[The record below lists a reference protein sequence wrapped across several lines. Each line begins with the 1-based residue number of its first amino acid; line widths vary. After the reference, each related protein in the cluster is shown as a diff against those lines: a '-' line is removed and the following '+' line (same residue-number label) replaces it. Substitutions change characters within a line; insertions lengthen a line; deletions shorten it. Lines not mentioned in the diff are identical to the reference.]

1 MRKLLLTLAL
11 ISLTVSIT
19 AQENTYINYKA
30 PAWGLYGGL
39 NFNSHSVDF
48 QRLPGT
54 YECCNQYEK
63 GSGMGPNFGV
73 LYSMPVADFLMFDLR
88 LGYFSR
94 NGIINMDE
102 LVVLNYNG
110 DALNGIFEHRIDAS
124 LTSLALEPVLG
135 FKVFSGLKF
144 NIGLNAGLWFNKSY
158 ELTESIKSPADG
170 TFENN
175 QRTRLV
181 QTGDIEESSSLDLSP
196 LVGLSYD
203 IPLDSRKEWYL
214 TPEVAYYL
222 GLTDVLNDYKWKIN
236 TLRAGI
242 ALKYAPWDEIIE
254 EDDIPPAYPFLKGQI
269 RAVGLG
275 ADSVEKP
282 VLQFVVE
289 EFISSELK
297 PLLTYIFFDNN
308 SDRLRD
314 RYIRLSPAETQNF
327 SEKGISTN
335 ATLDVYYNVL
345 NIIGSRLQKYPEAKI
360 NIEGCNSNNGA
371 EKDNL
376 DLSERRAKTIY
387 NYLRDVWQISPDRLS
402 ISRRNLPQEPSNPNS
417 PDGIQENQRVEITT
431 NMYEIIA
438 PVMVDDTLRT
448 VNPPV
453 ARFYPEVETEAGLQ
467 NWNLHASQNSTLVN
481 TFSGDGEL
489 PKYVEW
495 IFEHD
500 QKSIPK
506 SAEDLKYRL
515 AVTDRTGQMKQTETQ
530 TLPVD
535 LISIQKKKRERVKD
549 YYVDRYSLILF
560 SFDKAKLSFY
570 NEKLV
575 NFIKERSKPNSRV
588 HIKGHTD
595 RMGDDAYNLR
605 LSKERA
611 QTVGSHFSNYK
622 HTIDGYGEAR
632 LIYNNDLP
640 EGRFYSR
647 RVDIVVETPISD

>member
-11 ISLTVSIT
+11 ISLTLSIT
-19 AQENTYINYKA
+19 AQENTYINYKV
-30 PAWGLYGGL
+30 PAWGIYGGL

-73 LYSMPVADFLMFDLR
+73 LYSMPLADFLMFDLR

-94 NGIINMDE
+94 NGIISADE
-102 LVVLNYNG
+102 PVVLNYNG
-110 DALNGIFEHRIDAS
+110 NAVNGIFEHSIDAGIA
-124 LTSLALEPVLG
+124 SLALEPVLG

-144 NIGLNAGLWFNKSY
+144 NIGLNAGFLFNKTY
-158 ELTESIKSPADG
+158 ELSENIKSPSDG

-181 QTGDIEESSSLDLSP
+181 QTGDIEESSALDLSP
-196 LVGLSYD
+196 LAGLSYD
-203 IPLDSRKEWYL
+203 IPLDSRKEWYI
-214 TPEVAYYL
+214 TPEVSYYF
-222 GLTDVLNDYKWKIN
+222 GLTDILNENKWKIN

-242 ALKYAPWDEIIE
+242 ALKYAPWDELIE
-254 EDDIPPAYPFLKGQI
+254 EEEAPAPYPYLKGKI
-269 RAVGLG
+269 RAVGLS

-314 RYIRLSPAETQNF
+314 KYIKLSPSETQSF

-345 NIIGSRLQKYPEAKI
+345 NIIGSRMQKYPEAKI
-360 NIEGCNSNNGA
+360 NIEGCNSNNST

-376 DLSERRAKTIY
+376 DLSERRAKTVY

-402 ISRRNLPQEPSNPNS
+402 ISRRNLPQEPSNPNT

-438 PVMVDDTLRT
+438 PVMVNDTFRT

-467 NWNLHASQNSTLVN
+467 NWKLHASQNNTLVN

-489 PKYVEW
+489 PQYVEW
-495 IFEHD
+495 VFEQD

-506 SAEDLKYRL
+506 SNEDLKYRL
-515 AVTDRTGQMKQTETQ
+515 TVTDRAGQVKQTETQ

-595 RMGDDAYNLR
+595 RMGDDAHNLK

-611 QTVGSHFSNYK
+611 ETVGSYFTNYESS
-622 HTIDGYGEAR
+622 IDGYGETR

-647 RVDIVVETPISD
+647 RVDVVVETPVSD

>member
-11 ISLTVSIT
+11 ISLTLSIT
-19 AQENTYINYKA
+19 AQENTYINYKV
-30 PAWGLYGGL
+30 PAWGIYGGL

-73 LYSMPVADFLMFDLR
+73 LYSMPLADFLMFDLR

-94 NGIINMDE
+94 NGIISADE
-102 LVVLNYNG
+102 PVVLNYNG
-110 DALNGIFEHRIDAS
+110 NAVNGIFEHSIDAGIA
-124 LTSLALEPVLG
+124 SLALEPVLG

-144 NIGLNAGLWFNKSY
+144 NIGLNAGFLFNKTY
-158 ELTESIKSPADG
+158 ELSENIKSPSDG

-181 QTGDIEESSSLDLSP
+181 QTGDIEESSALDLSP
-196 LVGLSYD
+196 LAGLSYD
-203 IPLDSRKEWYL
+203 IPLDSRKEWYI
-214 TPEVAYYL
+214 TPEVSYYF
-222 GLTDVLNDYKWKIN
+222 GLTDILNENKWKIN

-242 ALKYAPWDEIIE
+242 ALKYAPWDDLIE
-254 EDDIPPAYPFLKGQI
+254 EEEAPAPYPYLKGKI
-269 RAVGLG
+269 RAVGLS

-314 RYIRLSPAETQNF
+314 KYIKLSPSETQSF

-345 NIIGSRLQKYPEAKI
+345 NIIGSRMQKYPEAKI
-360 NIEGCNSNNGA
+360 NIEGCNSNNST

-376 DLSERRAKTIY
+376 DLSERRAKTVY

-402 ISRRNLPQEPSNPNS
+402 ISRRNLPQEPSNPNT

-438 PVMVDDTLRT
+438 PVMVNDTFRT

-467 NWNLHASQNSTLVN
+467 NWKLHASQNNTLVN

-489 PKYVEW
+489 PQYVEW
-495 IFEHD
+495 VFEQD

-506 SAEDLKYRL
+506 SNEDLKYRL
-515 AVTDRTGQMKQTETQ
+515 TVTDRAGQVKQTETQ

-595 RMGDDAYNLR
+595 RMGDDAHNLK

-611 QTVGSHFSNYK
+611 ETVGSYFTNYESS
-622 HTIDGYGEAR
+622 IDGYGETR

-647 RVDIVVETPISD
+647 RVDVVVETPVSD